1 MQERRKSPRRRTLK
15 SGRIGFNRT
24 TGIDCRVRN
33 LSLTGAC
40 LELASQIGVPDDF
53 VLLVESNRLQ
63 QPCHV
68 VWRAASRLG
77 VEFCAA

>member
-1 MQERRKSPRRRTLK
+1 MQERRRSPRRRTLK

-40 LELASQIGVPDDF
+40 LELASQIGIPDDF
-53 VLLVESNRLQ
+53 VLRVGSNHLQ

-68 VWRAASRLG
+68 VWRAASRMG
-77 VEFCAA
+77 VAFCAG